1 MVTVVIIF
9 LNAEKFIQ
17 EAIDSVLAQT
27 YHDWELLLVDDGS
40 TDGSSDIAWQY
51 AEQYPERV
59 HYLEHQ
65 GHQNYGMSAS
75 RNLGVRHAAGEYLA
89 FLDAD
94 DTWFPNTLQ
103 EQVASLEAHW
113 EAAMVY
119 GRLLYWYSW
128 TGNSNDEGSDYIEE
142 LGVPPNQLVKPPAL
156 LPLFLCDKAAVP
168 SGFLV
173 RRTVFER
180 FGGFEESFRG
190 EYEDQVFCAKV
201 CLHAPVFASSR
212 CWYRY
217 RQHHE
222 SCVHIGHTTGVTNS
236 ARLVFLKWLSHYL
249 KDQGV
254 TDPAVWWALRQE
266 FWRYSHPR
274 FFWLLRRGR
283 RFVRHMNGSLKE
295 HL

>member
-1 MVTVVIIF
+1 MQNNI
-9 LNAEKFIQ
+9 ER
-17 EAIDSVLAQT
+17 ID
-27 YHDWELLLVDDGS
+27 
-40 TDGSSDIAWQY
+40 
-51 AEQYPERV
+51 
-59 HYLEHQ
+59 YLEHES
-65 GHQNYGMSAS
+65 HHNYGMSAS
-75 RNLGVRHAAGEYLA
+75 RNLGIRHATGEYIA

-103 EQVASLEAHW
+103 EQVAILETHR

-128 TGNSNDEGSDYIEE
+128 MKNGNDGGRDFIEE
-142 LGVPPNQLVKPPAL
+142 LGVPPDHLVKPPAL

-173 RRTVFER
+173 RQAAFER
-180 FGGFEESFRG
+180 CGGFEESFHG
-190 EYEDQVFCAKV
+190 EYEDQVFCAKL
-201 CLHAPVFASSR
+201 CLHAPVFAANR

-222 SCVHIGHTTGVTNS
+222 SCVYVGQTTGVTDS
-236 ARLVFLKWLSHYL
+236 ARLVFLNWLSQYL
-249 KDQGV
+249 RDRGI
-254 TDPAVWWALRQE
+254 TNPSVWWALRQE

-274 FFWLLRRGR
+274 YFWLLRRGR
-283 RFVRHMNGSLKE
+283 RFVQQINGSLKE